1 MDLATLIG
9 LVGAAVLVSAAVIL
23 GTSPEVFMNPTGL
36 LLVVGGSLFVVL
48 AKFSLTQFRFAFKAV
63 ARAFKFQLP
72 NTQES
77 IEELVE
83 LSKISRKR
91 GLLALEDQEVSS
103 PFLQKGLQMLADGF
117 SAEMISEMM
126 GKERLLTLERN
137 EAGGQVFSA
146 FGEVAPSMGMIGT
159 LVGLVQMLANMNEPS
174 MIGPAMAVAL
184 LTTLYGAMIATMVA
198 NPIAE
203 KLWLRMNQEAK
214 MQQLWI
220 DAVLAIKGDKNPR
233 VLEQMLNIYLPPERR
248 GKEDEASAEGATK
261 PAGEQA

>member
-9 LVGAAVLVSAAVIL
+9 LLGAAVLVGMAVIL

-48 AKFSLTQFRFAFKAV
+48 AKFTLTQFKFAFKAA

-77 IEELVE
+77 IDELVE
-83 LSKISRKR
+83 LSKLSRKQ
-91 GLLALEDQEVSS
+91 GLLVLEGQDVNS
-103 PFLQKGLQMLADGF
+103 PFLAKGLQMLADGF
-117 SAEMISEMM
+117 TAEMIQDMM

-137 EAGGQVFSA
+137 EAGGRVFSA
-146 FGEVAPSMGMIGT
+146 LGEVAPSMGMIGT
-159 LVGLVQMLANMNEPS
+159 LVGLVQMLANMDDPS

-184 LTTLYGAMIATMVA
+184 LTTLYGAMIANMIA
-198 NPIAE
+198 NPIAD

-220 DAVLAIKGDKNPR
+220 DALLAIKGEKNPR
-233 VLEQMLNIYLPPERR
+233 VLEQMLTIYLPPERR
-248 GKEDEASAEGATK
+248 NRAEGDVDNPRA
-261 PAGEQA
+261 PGEST

>member
-9 LVGAAVLVSAAVIL
+9 LVGAAVLVGASVIL

-48 AKFSLTQFRFAFKAV
+48 AKFSITQFKFAFKAA

-72 NTQES
+72 SVKDS

-83 LSKISRKR
+83 LAKVARREGMI
-91 GLLALEDQEVSS
+91 ALENKEVNS
-103 PFLQKGLQMLADGF
+103 PFLKKGLQMLADGY
-117 SAEMISEMM
+117 SAEMIKDMTE
-126 GKERLLTLERN
+126 KERLLTLERN

-146 FGEVAPSMGMIGT
+146 LGEVSPAMGMIGT
-159 LVGLVQMLANMNEPS
+159 LVGLVQMLSNMGDPS
-174 MIGPAMAVAL
+174 LIGPAMAVAL
-184 LTTLYGAMIATMVA
+184 LTTLYGAMIATMIA

-203 KLWLRMNQEAK
+203 KLWVRMKQEAK

-220 DAVLAIKGDKNPR
+220 DALIAIKNDKNPR
-233 VLEQMLNIYLPPERR
+233 VLEQMLTIYLPPEHRSV
-248 GKEDEASAEGATK
+248 KSSNDTNAAAERT
-261 PAGEQA
+261 

>member
-9 LVGAAVLVSAAVIL
+9 LLGAAVLVSMAVIL

-36 LLVVGGSLFVVL
+36 LLVVGCTTFVVM
-48 AKFSLTQFRFAFKAV
+48 AKFTLTQFKFALKAA
-63 ARAFKFQLP
+63 ARAFKFKLP
-72 NTQES
+72 STQES
-77 IEELVE
+77 IDELVE
-83 LSKISRKR
+83 LSKLSRKQ
-91 GLLALEDQEVSS
+91 GLLVLESQEVSS
-103 PFLQKGLQMLADGF
+103 PFLAQGLQMLADGF
-117 SAEMISEMM
+117 SAEMIQDML

-146 FGEVAPSMGMIGT
+146 FAEVAPSMGMIGT
-159 LVGLVQMLANMNEPS
+159 LVGLVQMLANMDDPA

-184 LTTLYGAMIATMVA
+184 LTTLYGAMIASMFA
-198 NPIAE
+198 SPIAD

-233 VLEQMLNIYLPPERR
+233 VLEQMLTIYLPPEHRQR
-248 GKEDEASAEGATK
+248 DEGGGGGTDNEAGDSA
-261 PAGEQA
+261 